1 MNKVTFTAD
10 SNNQTNS
17 FDLLLSES
25 EMSMLNSNPKKVVFD
40 ALLKQQI
47 NEEVPET
54 NPNSRYI
61 YRSKVDD
68 EWMQESVSKGEIEE
82 LLRRGTLTP
91 YDFLKVENQTNPTN
105 QKLSG
110 PAMIKRLKGFESAEE
125 LWNELREIRLKWQG
139 LWDGQLDE
147 IMAII
152 SSGIKVTAAGN
163 TINNPEQNLKDHR
176 IGFNPEDILR
186 DVRYGWRNCRNPTN
200 LYGLVDREIER
211 RKKEDDPNT
220 PDIDTSINE
229 PKIQQIYDYLS
240 TKKLDSKNGVYV
252 FESLGNVIYVGKTV
266 DQNFKDRIDQHVGK
280 REPFVE
286 EFDGMEFYCL
296 DKRQGSADN
305 RIGEFESLMIF
316 KHNPKYNAQN
326 PESETIN
333 VALEILRTEIK
344 ELKNTG

>member
-1 MNKVTFTAD
+1 MNKVTFTTD

-25 EMSMLNSNPKKVVFD
+25 EMSMLSSNPQEVVFNS
-40 ALLKQQI
+40 LLKQQI
-47 NEEVPET
+47 NKEVTESAPH
-54 NPNSRYI
+54 SRYR

-68 EWMQESVSKGEIEE
+68 KWISQSVTKEEIEE

-91 YDFLKVENQTNPTN
+91 YDFVKVENDHDANNGDSKPV
-105 QKLSG
+105 
-110 PAMIKRLKGFESAEE
+110 MIIRLKEFESAEE
-125 LWNELREIRLKWQG
+125 LSKELRKIRLKWQG

-266 DQNFKDRIDQHVGK
+266 DQNFKDRMDQHVGK